1 MPWAIQCI
9 ERTLGVKY
17 KNAYQGQES
26 KIRQNSVIK
35 LEGTKSSKGD
45 HSTEIPL
52 ESLSKISTQ
61 GSMLEKQ
68 I

>member
-1 MPWAIQCI
+1 MHTKDKRQKIQ
-9 ERTLGVKY
+9 
-17 KNAYQGQES
+17 
-26 KIRQNSVIK
+26 QNSVIK
-35 LEGTKSSKGD
+35 LEGTKSLKVD
-45 HSTEIPL
+45 HKTEIPL